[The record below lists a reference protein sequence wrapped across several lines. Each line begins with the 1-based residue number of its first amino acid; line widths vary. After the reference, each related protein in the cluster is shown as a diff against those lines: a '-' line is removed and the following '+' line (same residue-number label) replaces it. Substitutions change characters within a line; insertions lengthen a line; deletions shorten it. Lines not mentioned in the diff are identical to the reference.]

1 MIPGQS
7 FNARWLGGDT
17 DMWVSMI
24 DVSLERVVRRVM
36 QLRNAGV
43 GSGLD

>member
-1 MIPGQS
+1 MIPGH
-7 FNARWLGGDT
+7 FYAGRLGGDT
-17 DMWVSMI
+17 YMWVSMI
-24 DVSLERVVRRVM
+24 DVSIERVVRRVM

>member
-1 MIPGQS
+1 MIPEQS
-7 FNARWLGGDT
+7 FNARRLGCETG
-17 DMWVSMI
+17 MWVSMI

>member
-1 MIPGQS
+1 MPDGV
-7 FNARWLGGDT
+7 GGET

>member
-7 FNARWLGGDT
+7 FNSGRLGGDT